1 MTAILQVTDLR
12 KSYAGVHAL
21 DGVSLAVEAG
31 SITGLIGPNGSG
43 KSTAIDCISGFQ
55 KLDSGKV
62 VLAGNDI
69 TGQLAHHIA
78 RAGLMRTFQTV
89 RIYERLCLRDNLA
102 IAAQQ
107 FDPATWVDEFLRTRR
122 YRQAVDKA
130 EGRARE
136 LVELI
141 GLKRYWEIET
151 GILSYGQKKLVAR
164 DRGGVGRAQPRRR
177 DLPDRRAQCRVHHQ
191 PLPSRDRARP
201 GQEVGRRH
209 GQGDPHRC
217 ARARSLSRHDAGD
230 GRGRDAGRGMNPAL
244 ELVSVTAGYG
254 DVPIVRDF
262 SARLQAGTITTL
274 IGGNGAGKSTLL
286 RAIYGTNR
294 LFSGQI
300 VFKGETIERLPPWER
315 LKRGVG
321 FVPQGR
327 CNFPAMS
334 VAENLKMGCYTLPK
348 AVHDSAIDRVTGS
361 FPMLRQKWRTDAG
374 NLSGGEQ
381 QILEMAMVLLVEP
394 ALLLL
399 DEPSLGLSP
408 KMQGDV
414 FTTVQ
419 RIAGSGVTVLVVE
432 QNVRGALLISDRAL
446 VMEQGRL
453 FMEGP
458 AEEVRTDP
466 RIKQAYL
473 GGNIHQTA
481 A

>member
-1 MTAILQVTDLR
+1 
-12 KSYAGVHAL
+12 
-21 DGVSLAVEAG
+21 
-31 SITGLIGPNGSG
+31 
-43 KSTAIDCISGFQ
+43 
-55 KLDSGKV
+55 
-62 VLAGNDI
+62 
-69 TGQLAHHIA
+69 
-78 RAGLMRTFQTV
+78 
-89 RIYERLCLRDNLA
+89 
-102 IAAQQ
+102 
-107 FDPATWVDEFLRTRR
+107 
-122 YRQAVDKA
+122 
-130 EGRARE
+130 
-136 LVELI
+136 
-141 GLKRYWEIET
+141 
-151 GILSYGQKKLVAR
+151 
-164 DRGGVGRAQPRRR
+164 
-177 DLPDRRAQCRVHHQ
+177 
-191 PLPSRDRARP
+191 
-201 GQEVGRRH
+201 
-209 GQGDPHRC
+209 
-217 ARARSLSRHDAGD
+217 
-230 GRGRDAGRGMNPAL
+230 MNPAL

-254 DVPIVRDF
+254 DVQIVREF

-294 LFSGQI
+294 FFSGQI

-327 CNFPAMS
+327 CNFAAMS

-348 AVHDSAIDRVTGS
+348 AVHGSAIDRVTGS
-361 FPMLRQKWRTDAG
+361 FPMLQQKWRTDAG

-394 ALLLL
+394 TLLLL

-419 RIAGSGVTVLVVE
+419 RIASSGVTVLVVE